1 MIPEIRQTRIYLTN
15 LEVQLED
22 LINNTQKIQQENV
35 QLKSDL
41 FALQEE
47 NKRLKEEI
55 KKNNDD
61 GENSN

>member
-1 MIPEIRQTRIYLTN
+1 MIPEIRQARVYLTN
-15 LEVQLED
+15 LEIQLED

-55 KKNNDD
+55 KKKNDD
-61 GENSN
+61 GESSN

>member
-1 MIPEIRQTRIYLTN
+1 MIPEIRQARVYLTN
-15 LEVQLED
+15 LEIQLED

-55 KKNNDD
+55 KKENDD
-61 GENSN
+61 GKNNN

>member
-1 MIPEIRQTRIYLTN
+1 MIPEIRQARVYLTN

-55 KKNNDD
+55 KKKNDD

>member
-1 MIPEIRQTRIYLTN
+1 MIPEIRQARVYLTN

-47 NKRLKEEI
+47 NKRLKKEI
-55 KKNNDD
+55 KKENDD

>member
-1 MIPEIRQTRIYLTN
+1 MIPEIRQARVYLTN

-55 KKNNDD
+55 KKKNND

>member
-1 MIPEIRQTRIYLTN
+1 MIPEIRQVRVYLTN

-55 KKNNDD
+55 KKENDD
-61 GENSN
+61 GENNN

>member
-1 MIPEIRQTRIYLTN
+1 MIPEIRQARVYLTN
-15 LEVQLED
+15 LEIQLED

-55 KKNNDD
+55 KKKNND

>member
-1 MIPEIRQTRIYLTN
+1 MIPEIRQARVYLTN
-15 LEVQLED
+15 LEIQLED

-47 NKRLKEEI
+47 NKRLKEEN
-55 KKNNDD
+55 KKKNDD
-61 GENSN
+61 GESSN

>member
-1 MIPEIRQTRIYLTN
+1 MIPEIRQVRVYLTN

-47 NKRLKEEI
+47 NKRLKKEI
-55 KKNNDD
+55 KKENDD

>member
-1 MIPEIRQTRIYLTN
+1 MIPEIRQTRVYLTN

-55 KKNNDD
+55 KKKNND

>member
-1 MIPEIRQTRIYLTN
+1 MIPEIRQARVYLTN

-55 KKNNDD
+55 KKENDD